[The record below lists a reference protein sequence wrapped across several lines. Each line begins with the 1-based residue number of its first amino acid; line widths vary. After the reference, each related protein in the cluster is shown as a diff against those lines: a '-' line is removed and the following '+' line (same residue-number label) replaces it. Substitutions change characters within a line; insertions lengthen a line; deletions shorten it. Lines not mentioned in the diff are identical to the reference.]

1 MSRVHVRKLLVLIA
15 AGSMAAAPAS
25 AAESKLL
32 ESVKRN
38 PGEAHALCQR
48 FQKMNTKGRSA
59 FSKKSTKRVASL
71 RQLNLVDAEVF
82 VTYVVGMHCPDVR

>member
-1 MSRVHVRKLLVLIA
+1 MVLRLLTFASVGLLTAAHV
-15 AGSMAAAPAS
+15 S

-38 PGEAHALCQR
+38 PAEARALCKK
-48 FQKMNTKGRSA
+48 FKTMNAKGKSA
-59 FSKKSTKRVASL
+59 YSKKSTKRVASSRDL
-71 RQLNLVDAEVF
+71 TMVDAEVF

>member
-1 MSRVHVRKLLVLIA
+1 MKRDDVHKLLALTIVS
-15 AGSMAAAPAS
+15 SMAAVPVN

-38 PGEAHALCQR
+38 PSEALAFCQK
-48 FQKMNTKGRSA
+48 FEKMNTKGRSA
-59 FSKKSTKRVASL
+59 FSKKTTKRVASL
-71 RQLNLVDAEVF
+71 RNLNLVDAEVF

>member
-1 MSRVHVRKLLVLIA
+1 LVLKLLTFASVGLL
-15 AGSMAAAPAS
+15 AAAPVS

-38 PGEAHALCQR
+38 PAEAQALCKK
-48 FQKMNTKGRSA
+48 FKKMNSNGKSA
-59 FSKKSTKRVASL
+59 YSKKSTKRVASSRAL
-71 RQLNLVDAEVF
+71 TMVDAEVF